1 GAYAVVKEEH
11 VGSGLF
17 NGLGL
22 PAPRLALNAVGGVS
36 SLNLAKT
43 LANGADSTMVTFGGL
58 SKQPVMVPTPKHIFG
73 GINSTGFFLNQWLTD
88 SSKDEVDSTFQELT
102 DMGRAGV
109 LKAPQAQYIP
119 YARGSGMADA
129 LLAVRE
135 GE

>member
-43 LANGADSTMVTFGGL
+43 LANGADSTMVTCYDIYIYIYVCVCVMTLANGVDSTMVTFGGL

-73 GINSTGFFLNQWLTD
+73 GVSSTGFFLSNWKKNATR
-88 SSKDEVDSTFQELT
+88 DEVDSTFQV
-102 DMGRAGV
+102 GV
-109 LKAPQAQYIP
+109 
-119 YARGSGMADA
+119 
-129 LLAVRE
+129 
-135 GE
+135 